1 MFKEL
6 LPLITQRPLTITVAV
21 VEEGRL
27 RLNVVP
33 QALKADNEANGKIKY
48 SHRDEIAG
56 IPDGAI
62 KALTAPLS
70 LTGTAEELDAKLPEI
85 LTHFTESHVGLQN
98 TFDRA
103 RDQIEQAVRAIDERE
118 KNKPK
123 AKTAAASKHEQKQE
137 QNKPDSGELLP
148 LWCAPPQAGPGDGAK
163 ADGSDADSPSA
174 AAQHTLLPENP
185 EEVSNHGSDSREA

>member
-21 VEEGRL
+21 VEEGRI
-27 RLNVVP
+27 RLNVIP
-33 QALKADNEANGKIKY
+33 QALKADDEANGKIKH
-48 SHRDEIAG
+48 SHRDEITE
-56 IPDGAI
+56 IPDGAV

-70 LTGTAEELDAKLPEI
+70 LTGTAEEIDAKLPEI

-103 RDQIEQAVRAIDERE
+103 RDQIAQAVKAIDERD

-123 AKTAAASKHEQKQE
+123 AKTAASKQEQKQE
-137 QNKPDSGELLP
+137 QAKPDSGELLP
-148 LWCAPPQAGPGDGAK
+148 LWCKEPQGSQGDGAK
-163 ADGSDADSPSA
+163 ADGNNADPSSA
-174 AAQHTLLPENP
+174 AAQQTLLPENP